1 MKTIQKMPDGLSIF
15 SISVILVALVISI
28 YVYTLAFSGGL
39 STAPDNWSAFGTYI
53 GGIFG
58 PLISFVTLI
67 AILKTISLQKEL
79 LNTQRSEF
87 MQMQALQDQTFKAQQ
102 LQYQNALEE
111 SKVQTFERTRDH
123 LLSMADRHLAHYV
136 DRLDS
141 TTRRLDLLC
150 QWALDGK
157 ANGRQEDIKKITD
170 ITDRLK
176 NIVAGFHGLMAGL
189 SLGDFQNPEAMK
201 AYYSEQ
207 IVLVTSQE

>member
-1 MKTIQKMPDGLSIF
+1 MKKIPKVADGLSVF
-15 SISVILVALVISI
+15 SISVILVALAISI
-28 YVYTLAFSGGL
+28 YVYTLAFPGSL
-39 STAPDNWSAFGTYI
+39 STTPDNWSAFGTYI

-111 SKVQTFERTRDH
+111 SKIQTFERTRDH

-157 ANGRQEDIKKITD
+157 AKGIQDDIKKISD

-176 NIVAGFHGLMAGL
+176 NVVAGFHGLMAGL
-189 SLGDFQNPEAMK
+189 SIGDFQDPEALK